1 MPNPLFNRF
10 GPRSLPGPLGNIANV
25 IQQYQQFSSA
35 FKGDPKAKIQEMLDS
50 GQITQEQL
58 NQVIPV
64 AQQLA
69 NLMGNKGA

>member
-1 MPNPLFNRF
+1 MANPLFNRF
-10 GPRSLPGPLGNIANV
+10 GPKSAPGPIGNVAN
-25 IQQYQQFSSA
+25 ILQQYQQFKST
-35 FKGDPKAKIQEMLDS
+35 FQGDPKQKIQEMLDN

-69 NLMGNKGA
+69 NLLGKH

>member
-1 MPNPLFNRF
+1 MANPLFNRF
-10 GPRSLPGPLGNIANV
+10 GPRSTPGPIGNVAN
-25 IQQYQQFSSA
+25 ILQQYQQFKST
-35 FKGDPKAKIQEMLDS
+35 FQGDPKQKIQEMLDN

-69 NLMGNKGA
+69 NLLCKH